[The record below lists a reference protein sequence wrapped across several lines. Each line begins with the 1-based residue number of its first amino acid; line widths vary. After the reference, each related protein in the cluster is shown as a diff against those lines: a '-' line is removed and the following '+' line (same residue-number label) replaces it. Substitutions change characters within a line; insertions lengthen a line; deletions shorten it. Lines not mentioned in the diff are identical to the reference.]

1 MRFQSSSAWYGVNAF
16 DSDLE
21 SSTYCYRLEKWND
34 RGFSIALPGC
44 VPDKVSRRFRDA
56 SYFSLPG
63 PAVVLLRAEKQ
74 NISSLQLVVGGRQAR
89 VKEAVAE
96 RCRVLTKF
104 ERIAAKHFGRVSR
117 IDDAQEK
124 CFPIVLRTSAMII
137 WGLPSKA
144 QVVEE
149 EQDSSEYSTTPM
161 ESVQS
166 LLKEVSKRNANDSE
180 QASEFQWWLGGAFR
194 QSSNKP
200 VFRALCQVDADVYQ
214 RIDSR
219 VSLHFVYD
227 LVAAATSFN
236 DLKFVLDAGRC
247 PLRDIPSDV
256 FKETYGIKK
265 ELSFKRAEKREAKPT
280 DLWSVLY

>member
-1 MRFQSSSAWYGVNAF
+1 MPSTATLSRPHTVIDWKSGTIVASLLLYRVVFQTRSLDDSGTQAISHCLAPPMSFCELRNRIFRLCSWWSA
-16 DSDLE
+16 
-21 SSTYCYRLEKWND
+21 TR
-34 RGFSIALPGC
+34 
-44 VPDKVSRRFRDA
+44 
-56 SYFSLPG
+56 
-63 PAVVLLRAEKQ
+63 
-74 NISSLQLVVGGRQAR
+74 
-89 VKEAVAE
+89 
-96 RCRVLTKF
+96 RVLTKF

-149 EQDSSEYSTTPM
+149 EHDSSEYSTTPM

-166 LLKEVSKRNANDSE
+166 LLKEVSKRNANDSD
-180 QASEFQWWLGGAFR
+180 QASQFQWWLGGAFR

-227 LVAAATSFN
+227 LVTNATSFQ

-247 PLRDIPSDV
+247 PLRDIPSSV
-256 FKETYGIKK
+256 FKETYGLTK
-265 ELSFKRAEKREAKPT
+265 ELSFKRAEKREANPT